1 MIRRPPR
8 STLFPYT
15 TLFRSNKHKFVSTK
29 TSDLV
34 VLAAGRLES
43 GGDLLKQFISGEV
56 AKGVIHLL
64 EAVEVAQQ
72 HGQRCFCAPHAGEL
86 FFQMLTN
93 RSGVGQTSK
102 KIGARGALR
111 FLVLEGILDGDAEF
125 GTGRQKHAEVFFGE
139 AMLFAGVE
147 GQHSGNAVAA
157 AKRDAECGLQSR
169 HARGFP
175 EMESFCGG
183 SVLAYL

>member
-1 MIRRPPR
+1 
-8 STLFPYT
+8 
-15 TLFRSNKHKFVSTK
+15 
-29 TSDLV
+29 
-34 VLAAGRLES
+34 
-43 GGDLLKQFISGEV
+43 
-56 AKGVIHLL
+56 
-64 EAVEVAQQ
+64 
-72 HGQRCFCAPHAGEL
+72 
-86 FFQMLTN
+86 MLTN
-93 RSGVGQTSK
+93 RSGVGQTSE

-125 GTGRQKHAEVFFGE
+125 GTGRQKHAEVLFGE

-183 SVLAYL
+183 IAIGYRLLILRHPTRKNPPPSNSEGGEEDGIYTAGKF